1 MDVSLYTAA
10 AAMTAN
16 ARWQELITENLAATS
31 VPGFKR
37 QDLAAEVVESGLSVA
52 DGAATDFVMPQMVA
66 RTNFTQGE
74 MRVTGVNTDVA
85 IDGVGFFEVEL
96 PDGTLGYTRD
106 GEFHV
111 NGQGDLV
118 TKEGFTVMGEN
129 GPIQFDL
136 NLGGALPN
144 SVHVAETGEVSQGGE
159 VRGSLRVVEFNY
171 PGLLTQANGGIF
183 LAQSAGLQEVG
194 NPTSR
199 VQGGALEQ
207 ANTSPVMEM
216 ANMMLAMRS
225 FETNQRIVQIL
236 DSRLG
241 ETIDNLTPA

>member
-1 MDVSLYTAA
+1 MSLYTAA
-10 AAMTAN
+10 AAITAN

-52 DGAATDFVMPQMVA
+52 DGAETDFVMPQMVA

-118 TKEGFTVMGEN
+118 TKEGFTMMGEN

-136 NLGGALPN
+136 NLGG
-144 SVHVAETGEVSQGGE
+144 
-159 VRGSLRVVEFNY
+159 
-171 PGLLTQANGGIF
+171 
-183 LAQSAGLQEVG
+183 
-194 NPTSR
+194 
-199 VQGGALEQ
+199 
-207 ANTSPVMEM
+207 
-216 ANMMLAMRS
+216 
-225 FETNQRIVQIL
+225 
-236 DSRLG
+236 
-241 ETIDNLTPA
+241 